1 MPDSIKKIK
10 FCIRINGVP
19 CHTLNDLQQNFY
31 LQDVI
36 ELYIQGILT
45 RWLDNNGH
53 KKELSALSEIDTVND
68 KVVLGQKLAEVLC
81 PEFDKN
87 SLSAALKALEY
98 EAQLSRMA
106 EIVPQGQNGWP
117 DFIQL
122 YHDSFE
128 ELLQL
133 ISERRADFEFLC
145 HAAVC
150 LVENYWQLVEGGIQN
165 FLARMFDEAPCI
177 FFPLLI
183 LGKFRDNGYGA
194 IIRKALDGRLY
205 SWQFLQWGGPDDVDR
220 ELEEL
225 TKENE
230 RQSTPKKIAS
240 DNDTRG
246 RYLALSAVKKIIGG
260 SFLFRDTCFSE
271 FVDKLSTNNSNC
283 TAKTFFRVVKTK
295 DIENFVR
302 TKDGYYCVTH
312 DSINKYLVIYSAG
325 NQRVRNCGD
334 SDSESIQPNG
344 LFPIL
349 SKIELT
355 GGYSSSLLVYIEIPE
370 CLKEKIIFPPY
381 KDCTNNNLS
390 YEAFKLFW
398 RENEIK

>member
-194 IIRKALDGRLY
+194 VIREALAGHLNSCLSWAPGR
-205 SWQFLQWGGPDDVDR
+205 PDSDVDCM
-220 ELEEL
+220 LEEL
-225 TKENE
+225 TKANK
-230 RQSTPKKIAS
+230 RQSKPKKIAS

-246 RYLALSAVKKIIGG
+246 HYLALSAVKKIIGG

-283 TAKTFFRVVKTK
+283 TAKTFFHFVHDENLK
-295 DIENFVR
+295 DSVR
-302 TKDGYYCVTH
+302 KKDGYYCVTH
-312 DSINKYLVIYSAG
+312 DIINKFLVIYTRHNAHVS
-325 NQRVRNCGD
+325 RCD
-334 SDSESIQPNG
+334 YIKPNG

-349 SKIELT
+349 SKIEFSLM
-355 GGYSSSLLVYIEIPE
+355 YSCPLLAYIEIPE
-370 CLKEKIIFPPY
+370 YLKEKIILPPY
-381 KDCTNNNLS
+381 KDCTNNNFP

-398 RENEIK
+398 RKNEIK

>member
-194 IIRKALDGRLY
+194 VMRKALDSRLDCWRF
-205 SWQFLQWGGPDDVDR
+205 WQLGQFDVDR
-220 ELEEL
+220 MLEEL

-283 TAKTFFRVVKTK
+283 TAKTFFRVVHTK
-295 DIENFVR
+295 DVKNSVR
-302 TKDGYYCVTH
+302 TKGGYSCVTH
-312 DSINKYLVIYSAG
+312 DTKNKFLVIFTNNG
-325 NQRVRNCGD
+325 RVRSCGD
-334 SDSESIQPNG
+334 SKSIEPNG

-349 SKIELT
+349 SKIEFQGL
-355 GGYSSSLLVYIEIPE
+355 YSNSLLVYIEIPE